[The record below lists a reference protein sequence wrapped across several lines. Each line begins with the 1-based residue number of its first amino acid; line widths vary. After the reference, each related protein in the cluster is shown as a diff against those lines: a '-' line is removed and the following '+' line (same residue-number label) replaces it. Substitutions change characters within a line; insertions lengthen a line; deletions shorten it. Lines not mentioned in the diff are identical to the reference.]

1 MTGLRVPD
9 PMKAADLKAMIA
21 WGQPGQFD
29 AIGAWLTPDWAAEPK
44 YDGCRAFL
52 QILAGRSRFGE
63 NRSASF
69 PDLAAVHVD
78 EPVTIAGI
86 DFPGLAGTVLD
97 GELVAAAPGRRAPI
111 GITAGWFN
119 SGVTRARM
127 YRMQFGAPTFYVF
140 DILHLA
146 GTDLTGMTYDQ
157 RRAVLEQVVE
167 VVTEACPD
175 AGIVLVPQLPAT
187 AGAIAG
193 QINGGG
199 EGVMLKRRAGTYEP
213 AARPGQRSR
222 NWAKVKAM
230 ATVDVVLTG
239 GWTPGDNS
247 RTGTVGSVEIA
258 LVGDGG
264 GWIQVGHCAVVPDL
278 TGVYTPEA
286 MPGLAGTVWEVMAAG
301 VTTGGKLRHPH
312 MIRVRD
318 DKRPEWCPASQLDA
332 LPAAA

>member
-1 MTGLRVPD
+1 MALRVPD
-9 PMKAADLKAMIA
+9 PMKGTDLKAMIA

-29 AIGAWLTPDWAAEPK
+29 AIASWLTPQWAAEPK

-52 QILAGRSRFGE
+52 QILKGRSRFGE
-63 NRSASF
+63 TRSASF
-69 PDLAAVHVD
+69 PDFASVHVD
-78 EPVTIAGI
+78 EPVTVAGV
-86 DFPGLAGTVLD
+86 DFPSLAGTVLD
-97 GELVAAAPGRRAPI
+97 GEFVAAPPGQRAPI

-119 SGVTRARM
+119 SGVTRSRM
-127 YRMQFGAPTFYVF
+127 YRMQFGRPTFYAF
-140 DILHLA
+140 DVPHLA

-157 RRAVLEQVVE
+157 RRAVLEE
-167 VVTEACPD
+167 VVAIVNDRCPD
-175 AGIVLVPQLPAT
+175 AGVVLVPQIPAT
-187 AGAIAG
+187 AAAIAA
-193 QINGGG
+193 QIDGGG
-199 EGVMLKRRAGTYEP
+199 EGVMLKRRAGRYEP

-222 NWAKVKAM
+222 DWAKVKAM

-258 LVGDGG
+258 VVAEDGA
-264 GWIQVGHCAVVPDL
+264 WIPVGHCAVKPEL
-278 TGVYTPEA
+278 LGAYTPGE

-301 VTTGGKLRHPH
+301 VTTGRKLRHPH

-318 DKRPEWCPASQLDA
+318 DKRPEWCPAGQLDA